1 MGKALIKYVYICS
14 AGYSGSTLLDLLLG
28 SHSRIASLGEIDR
41 LSKNLALNTPCAC
54 GQSVRS
60 CPVWSEVISRVG
72 AKLDMDIMTNPYAL
86 NMGYPKDWV
95 VIDRQ
100 HQTRLYLLRR
110 RILLG
115 LYYLRA
121 SFGAVVPRVLVRP
134 VEQAVANNV
143 LVFDTVREVLGVD
156 AIVDSSKSYLKAVA
170 LYLHDPKSV
179 RILLLTRDGR
189 GVCWS
194 NLKRGAPREQAVRNW
209 KNQYA
214 RALPLLERRVKKGH
228 ILQVKYE
235 ALTANL
241 TSELTR
247 ICAFI
252 DQPYE
257 PQMLD
262 FRSKVHHVTDGNDLR
277 LGGPSKM
284 TADIDWQKQLTVEDL
299 DYFERHGGALN
310 RVLGY
315 Q

>member
-1 MGKALIKYVYICS
+1 
-14 AGYSGSTLLDLLLG
+14 
-28 SHSRIASLGEIDR
+28 
-41 LSKNLALNTPCAC
+41 
-54 GQSVRS
+54 
-60 CPVWSEVISRVG
+60 
-72 AKLDMDIMTNPYAL
+72 
-86 NMGYPKDWV
+86 MGYPKNWV
-95 VIDRQ
+95 VIDWQ

-121 SFGAVVPRVLVRP
+121 SFGALVPRVFIRP

-156 AIVDSSKSYLKAVA
+156 TIVDSSKSYLKAVA
-170 LYLHDPKSV
+170 LYLHDPDNV

-194 NLKRGAPREQAVRNW
+194 NLKRGVPKKRAVRGW
-209 KNQYA
+209 RNQYA
-214 RALPLLERRVKKGH
+214 RAIPLLERHVKKGH
-228 ILQVKYE
+228 MLQVKYE
-235 ALTANL
+235 TLTANL
-241 TSELTR
+241 ASELAR
-247 ICAFI
+247 ICTFV

-262 FRSKVHHVTDGNDLR
+262 FRSKVHHVTDGNDMR
-277 LGGPSKM
+277 LGSSSTVK
-284 TADIDWQKQLTVEDL
+284 ADTEWQKRLTAEDL